1 LNVRQLWEFLMAH
14 PPEPGQT
21 PEREGASAH
30 DVTPAEEAA
39 RVAGDAVLTDAEKAR
54 LAAEASRDE
63 DA

>member
-1 LNVRQLWEFLMAH
+1 MAH